1 MKKQTVFILLS
12 LISFTQ
18 LYSVETAE
26 KKYVR
31 GIVLYKYSLDK
42 NYKDHYCRV
51 DTKILVD
58 SVSYDFIPNNSVN
71 YSIISKYKEL
81 ESNIG
86 NAVDFQT
93 ENIETSICVFYPNDK
108 RFSSHDKDSIL
119 SIYKENN
126 IYDSLIYKPDLEE
139 STTLRIKSNSIYI
152 DEKSDTVFIAFRF
165 YGNVIVYENSYF
177 TEKHEKKDG
186 NLKNSIDNFVSED
199 CSCPEKR
206 HNFKYVILNK
216 VEKLEKISDCELNM
230 LKLKLSKLKDVR
242 QFLYE

>member
-1 MKKQTVFILLS
+1 MRKRIVFILLS

-18 LYSVETAE
+18 LYSIETAE

-31 GIVLYKYSLDK
+31 GIVLYKYSPDK
-42 NYKDHYCRV
+42 NYKNYYCRV
-51 DTKILVD
+51 DTKILID

-81 ESNIG
+81 ENQIG
-86 NAVDFQT
+86 NVVDFPT
-93 ENIETSICVFYPNDK
+93 ENIETSVCVFYPNDK

-119 SIYKENN
+119 SFYKENN

-165 YGNVIVYENSYF
+165 YGNVIVYENLYF
-177 TEKHEKKDG
+177 TEKYEKTDVS
-186 NLKNSIDNFVSED
+186 LKNSIDNFVSAD
-199 CSCPEKR
+199 CSCPKTK
-206 HNFKYVILNK
+206 HNFKYIVLNK
-216 VEKLEKISDCELNM
+216 VEKLDKISDTELNI
-230 LKLKLSKLKDVR
+230 LKLKLSKQKDVK